1 MSRKQISFDRIFQ
14 ITSIINSSQDLKS
27 LLDTIMETIKDVL
40 DTEGCSLLLYIKEED
55 CLIFHT
61 SRGEKS
67 DLLPSLKVPKGKG
80 IAGLVLE
87 TLEPIIANDAESDP
101 RIYREID
108 RSVGFVTRNLIC
120 VPMIAQGDVQGVVE
134 AVNTIRWTWIPSP
147 LRSVTKP
154 PSGWFCTLTATF

>member
-120 VPMIAQGDVQGVVE
+120 VPMIGSNVSRTNPA
-134 AVNTIRWTWIPSP
+134 IPFPLGTFREGSKSLFSP
-147 LRSVTKP
+147 RLV
-154 PSGWFCTLTATF
+154 